1 MSLDGFAP
9 VGRDVAR
16 SGLNADEKSGPW
28 QRGVMG
34 LFGSDPL
41 AVGEKAPSF
50 ELKNQKGETVR
61 SADLKGPMVVFFY
74 PKDDTPVC
82 TQEACLFRDNYE
94 GIQEADAEVF
104 GISSDSTDSHRS
116 FAERNEMPFDL
127 LSDPDGAAR
136 KAFKVPSTMGLL
148 PGRVTFVI
156 DREGVI
162 RHVTNSQLSAQKH
175 VREALAALKTL

>member
-1 MSLDGFAP
+1 MT
-9 VGRDVAR
+9 
-16 SGLNADEKSGPW
+16 EPW
-28 QRGVMG
+28 SRGKAKVMG
-34 LFGSDPL
+34 IFGSDPL
-41 AVGEKAPSF
+41 AVGETAPSF

-61 SADLKGPMVVFFY
+61 SAEVQRPMVIFFY

-82 TQEACLFRDNYE
+82 TQEACLFRDNYD

-104 GISSDSTDSHRS
+104 GISSDSTDSHKS
-116 FAERNEMPFDL
+116 FAERHGMPFDL
-127 LSDPDGAAR
+127 LSDPKGAIR
-136 KAFKVPSTMGLL
+136 KAFKVPSTMGVL

-175 VREALAALKTL
+175 VTEALAALKAL

>member
-1 MSLDGFAP
+1 
-9 VGRDVAR
+9 
-16 SGLNADEKSGPW
+16 
-28 QRGVMG
+28 MG
-34 LFGSDPL
+34 LFGSNAL
-41 AVGEKAPSF
+41 GVGEKAPAF
-50 ELKNQKGETVR
+50 ALKNQKGETVR
-61 SADLKGPMVVFFY
+61 SEDVERPMVIFFY

-94 GIQEADAEVF
+94 GIKETDAEVF
-104 GISSDSTDSHRS
+104 GISSDSTDSHLS
-116 FAERNEMPFDL
+116 FAERNKMPFDL
-127 LSDPDGAAR
+127 LSDPDGVAR

-175 VREALAALKTL
+175 VREALAALKRL